1 MRLLVVTAFYTAL
14 IIVVVAFIM
23 RGLAMLIPGTT
34 VTSWYR
40 TPMHNDEV
48 GGMVGSAH
56 LIGWAVDLVPV
67 TPAIEARARELF
79 PTVVNE
85 GNHLH
90 AAVFKA

>member
-1 MRLLVVTAFYTAL
+1 MRLLVFVLIGVAL
-14 IIVVVAFIM
+14 GIAGMALLV
-23 RGLAMLIPGTT
+23 RGLAFLIPGAT

-56 LIGWAVDLVPV
+56 LIGWAVDLTPV
-67 TPAIEARARELF
+67 TPAIEARAREIF